1 MLKLTLQASAVN
13 FQAFLARKK
22 HPVFQKLA
30 AEVWAQ
36 DRYTCQYCGFQ
47 STKHMEIVNKDYNY
61 DHNKRSNFVTA
72 CIFCAQC
79 QFLNGLA
86 PDYYGGGVLIFLPE
100 LSQNKLCGLSHVLLQ
115 AMEESGDYKDTAQN
129 IYQALRNRATLVETQ
144 LGEGMSQPDHFGKV
158 LIDYQ
163 RNHKKMPTELLNKLR
178 LLPLRSCFKQEID
191 DWLAEK
197 DSIAQ
202 RLKTVAE

>member
-1 MLKLTLQASAVN
+1 MLKLTLQASATN

-30 AEVWAQ
+30 EEVFLR
-36 DRYTCQYCGFQ
+36 DKYTCQYCGFQ
-47 STKHMEIVNKDYNY
+47 ASQHMEVVNRDNNY
-61 DHNKRSNFVTA
+61 ENNKLSNFVTA

-79 QFLNGLA
+79 HFLNGLA
-86 PDYYGGGVLIFLPE
+86 TGYYGGGVLIFLPE

-115 AMEESGDYKDTAQN
+115 AMEANSDYKETAQN
-129 IYQALRNRATLVETQ
+129 IYQALRNRAPLVETK

-163 RNHKKMPTELLNKLR
+163 RNNKKTPAELLDKLR

-191 DWLAEK
+191 DWLAA
-197 DSIAQ
+197 DNSIAHQ
-202 RLKTVAE
+202 LNVVI

>member
-1 MLKLTLQASAVN
+1 VLKLSLQASATN
-13 FQAFLARKK
+13 FQAFLNRKR

-30 AEVWAQ
+30 NEVFAR
-36 DRYTCQYCGFQ
+36 DKSTCLYCGFISRQ
-47 STKHMEIVNKDYNY
+47 HMEVVNRDNNY
-61 DHNKRSNFVTA
+61 ENNKLSNFATA

-79 QFLNGLA
+79 HFLNGLTTG
-86 PDYYGGGVLIFLPE
+86 YYGGGVLIFLPE
-100 LSQNKLCGLSHVLLQ
+100 LPQNKLCALSHVLLQ
-115 AMEESGDYKDTAQN
+115 AMEANGDYKEVAQN
-129 IYQALRNRATLVETQ
+129 IYQAMRNRATLVETK

-163 RNHKKMPTELLNKLR
+163 RNHKKTPADLLDKLR

-197 DSIAQ
+197 DSIVHQLNIA
-202 RLKTVAE
+202 V